1 MRGRRPADLVRGQ
14 VLAAAGELL
23 LAEGMGGF
31 TIEKVAARAG
41 ASRMTIYKWWPS
53 KGSLALDGYAS
64 VVRHSLEFPDTGD
77 VEVDIA
83 AQLLAFV
90 HLVRDSRA
98 GRVIRE
104 LVGAAQTDAELGL
117 SFRER
122 YSRPRRALAERIL
135 RTAVERGELRS
146 DFDPQVVVDQLWGA
160 VYNRLLIPDE
170 PLTDEFAR
178 ALVANILPGLRTR
191 RDTVSTPAAIQA
203 FVDAT
208 NSADTEAFVAAFTE
222 DAFLDDWGRQF
233 HGHDG
238 VASWNK
244 TDNIGVRAHF
254 EIESIEPGGEP
265 DSYTVTMKVRS
276 HRFNGTGP
284 MAIKV
289 RGDKIASL
297 VIS

>member
-1 MRGRRPADLVRGQ
+1 MRGRRPAALVRGR

-31 TIEKVAARAG
+31 TVEKVAAKAG
-41 ASRMTIYKWWPS
+41 ASRMTISKWWPS

-77 VEVDIA
+77 VQADIV

-90 HLVRDSRA
+90 HLVRDSPA
-98 GRVIRE
+98 GRVIGE
-104 LVGAAQTDAELGL
+104 LVGAAQTDADLGL

-122 YSRPRRALAERIL
+122 YSRPRRELAERTL
-135 RTAVERGELRS
+135 RRGVERGELRT

-160 VYNRLLIPDE
+160 VYHRLLIPDQ

-178 ALVANILPGLRTR
+178 ALVANILPGLRKEK
-191 RDTVSTPAAIQA
+191 TVSTPAAIKA

-208 NSADTEAFVAAFTE
+208 NAADSEAFVAAFTE

-238 VASWNK
+238 VASWNR

-254 EIESIEPGGEP
+254 ELADVEPAGEP

-276 HRFNGTGP
+276 HRFNGTGT
-284 MAIKV
+284 MAVKV

>member
-1 MRGRRPADLVRGQ
+1 MRGRRPAALVRGQ

-31 TIEKVAARAG
+31 TIEKVAAKAG

-53 KGSLALDGYAS
+53 KGSLALDGYAA
-64 VVRHSLEFPDTGD
+64 VVSHSLEFPDTGD
-77 VEVDIA
+77 VEQDIVT
-83 AQLLAFV
+83 QLLAFV
-90 HLVRDSRA
+90 HMVRDSRV
-98 GRVIRE
+98 GRVIGE
-104 LVGAAQTDAELGL
+104 LVGAAQTDTELGL

-122 YSRPRRALAERIL
+122 YSRPRRELAQRTL
-135 RTAVERGELRS
+135 RRGVERGELRS

-160 VYNRLLIPDE
+160 VYHRLLIPDE

-178 ALVANILPGLRTR
+178 ALVANILPGLRKESI
-191 RDTVSTPAAIQA
+191 VSTPAAIEA
-203 FVDAT
+203 FVDTT
-208 NSADTEAFVAAFTE
+208 NKADSEAFVDVFTE

-244 TDNIGVRAHF
+244 TDNIGVQAHF
-254 EIESIEPGGEP
+254 ELVKVEPAGEA
-265 DSYTVTMKVRS
+265 DSYNVTMKVRS
-276 HRFNGTGP
+276 HRFNGTGT
-284 MAIKV
+284 MAITV

>member
-1 MRGRRPADLVRGQ
+1 MRGRRPAALVRGK

-41 ASRMTIYKWWPS
+41 SSRMTIYKWWPS

-77 VEVDIA
+77 TEADIVT
-83 AQLLAFV
+83 QLLSFV
-90 HLVRDSRA
+90 HLVRDSPA
-98 GRVIRE
+98 GRVIGD
-104 LVGAAQTDAELGL
+104 LIGAAQTDTQLGL

-122 YSRPRRALAERIL
+122 YSRPRRDLAERTL
-135 RTAVERGELRS
+135 RRGMVRGELRT

-160 VYNRLLIPDE
+160 VYHRLLIPDE

-178 ALVANILPGLRTR
+178 ALVANILPGLRTEPIV
-191 RDTVSTPAAIQA
+191 TATPAAVQA

-208 NSADTEAFVAAFTE
+208 NAADTEAFVAVFTE

-244 TDNIGVRAHF
+244 TDNIGVQAHF
-254 EIESIEPGGEP
+254 EVESVQPAGEP
-265 DSYTVTMKVRS
+265 DAYTVTMKVRS
-276 HRFNGTGP
+276 RRFNGTGA

-289 RGDKIASL
+289 RGDKITSL

>member
-1 MRGRRPADLVRGQ
+1 MRGRRPAALVRGQ

-31 TIEKVAARAG
+31 TIEKVAAKAG

-53 KGSLALDGYAS
+53 KGSLALDGYAT
-64 VVRHSLEFPDTGD
+64 VVSHSLEFPDTGD
-77 VEVDIA
+77 VERDIV

-90 HLVRDSRA
+90 HVVRDSRA
-98 GRVIRE
+98 GRVIGE
-104 LVGAAQTDAELGL
+104 LIGAAQTDTDLGV

-122 YSRPRRALAERIL
+122 YSRPRRELAERTL
-135 RTAVERGELRS
+135 RRGVERGELRS

-160 VYNRLLIPDE
+160 VYHRLLIPDE

-178 ALVANILPGLRTR
+178 ALVANILPGLRKES
-191 RDTVSTPAAIQA
+191 TVSTPAAIQA
-203 FVDAT
+203 FVDTT
-208 NSADTEAFVAAFTE
+208 NKADNEAFVDVFTE

-233 HGHDG
+233 HGHQG

-244 TDNIGVRAHF
+244 TDNIGVQAHF
-254 EIESIEPGGEP
+254 ELEKVEPAGEP
-265 DSYTVTMKVRS
+265 DAYNVTIKVRS
-276 HRFNGTGP
+276 HRFNGTGT
-284 MAIKV
+284 MAFVV
-289 RGDKIASL
+289 RGDKVASL